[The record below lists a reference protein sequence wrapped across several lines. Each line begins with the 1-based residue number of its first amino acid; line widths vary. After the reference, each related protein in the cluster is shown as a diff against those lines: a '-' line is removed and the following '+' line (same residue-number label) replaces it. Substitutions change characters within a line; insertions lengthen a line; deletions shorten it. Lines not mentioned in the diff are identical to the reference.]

1 MYFTDLD
8 IPYEIVIFLLKQEI
22 WDKNFNDGGLDAFKT
37 VILPK
42 PKATKPKIERTI
54 QDIINLNCYDRNG
67 YKIKEEDIYTKTIKN
82 TDIELYILSEQG
94 RRVYYDRD
102 YCVYIGAKFSGLKV
116 LYNIVTPVR
125 ASIFIDI
132 VSQCRYVSDG
142 KIHGSFIYRGFQNY
156 YQYRPED
163 DNLLENL
170 RRTNLI
176 SETRKTT
183 SLEPGHIYIM
193 KDKTKILYLGSLKE
207 SRENN
212 RSVSKSNN
220 GISFFTTS
228 ITGVKYQTYHS
239 DLFINLDIIDRRS
252 YYSDGCLLEFIDSQK
267 GAPISEFIPKWIE
280 FYEETKEDIS
290 DCIYYNWIAATGS
303 GIDQGEF
310 LKNDN
315 PELERLLGDLC
326 VVRLN
331 KALEEKNKARIIMY
345 ALGCGSFNLRSLSDN
360 TKDKIFELIIKPELD
375 RMFKNITYRIRSET
389 REKIIAENTSSS
401 NIFMY
406 MKGVGL
412 YYIEI
417 LDQLCN
423 TTNSNSFG
431 RILFEGRDDKLNSL
445 IIESKKANFK
455 L

>member
-8 IPYEIVIFLLKQEI
+8 IPYEIVVFLLKQET
-22 WDKNFNDGGLDAFKT
+22 WDKKFSDGSLESFKT

-54 QDIINLNCYDRNG
+54 QEIINLNCYGKNRND
-67 YKIKEEDIYTKTIKN
+67 KIKEEDIYTEIIKN
-82 TDIELYILSEQG
+82 KDIELYILPEQE
-94 RRVYYDRD
+94 RVYYDRD
-102 YCVYIGAKFSGLKV
+102 YCVYIGVKFPDLKV
-116 LYNIVTPVR
+116 SYDIVTPVR
-125 ASIFIDI
+125 SNIFIDI
-132 VSQCRYVSDG
+132 VSQCRYISDG

-170 RRTNLI
+170 RRTNLV

-183 SLEPGHIYIM
+183 SLVPGHIYIM
-193 KDKTKILYLGSLKE
+193 KDKTKILYLGNLNE

-212 RSVSKSNN
+212 RGVSKSDNS
-220 GISFFTTS
+220 ISFFTTHM
-228 ITGVKYQTYHS
+228 TGVKYQTYQS

-252 YYSDGCLLEFIDSQK
+252 YYSDGCFLEFIDSQK
-267 GAPISEFIPKWIE
+267 GVSISEFIPKWLE
-280 FYEETKEDIS
+280 FYEGTKEDIS
-290 DCIYYNWIAATGS
+290 NCIYYNWIAATGS

-315 PELERLLGDLC
+315 PELARLLGDLC

-331 KALEEKNKARIIMY
+331 KALEEKDKDHIIMY
-345 ALGCGSFNLRSLSDN
+345 ALGCGSFNLRALSN
-360 TKDKIFELIIKPELD
+360 KTKDKIFELIIKPELD
-375 RMFKNITYRIRSET
+375 KMFKNVTYRIRSEN

-406 MKGVGL
+406 LKGAGI
-412 YYIEI
+412 YYIDI

-423 TTNSNSFG
+423 TTNPNSFG
-431 RILFEGRDDKLNSL
+431 RLLFEGRDDELNSL
-445 IIESKKANFK
+445 IIESKKANFRI
-455 L
+455 